1 MYLIDHSL
9 HNKLYNIHTIFAQ
22 VGKLTDLFRAFAGKD
37 ADEEKFSR
45 RQKMRFPGKIFLA
58 YETER
63 YMPLQGHTQIY
74 NFLKLV
80 WMKETSVI
88 MKAKL
93 IEFKDKIIF
102 IKIRLQERRIM
113 SRSKVEMFLI
123 RWDQLVF

>member
-1 MYLIDHSL
+1 M
-9 HNKLYNIHTIFAQ
+9 
-22 VGKLTDLFRAFAGKD
+22 
-37 ADEEKFSR
+37 
-45 RQKMRFPGKIFLA
+45 MFPGKIFLA

-63 YMPLQGHTQIY
+63 YMPLQGHMQIY

-80 WMKETSVI
+80 WMKDTSVI

-102 IKIRLQERRIM
+102 IKTRLQERRIM